1 MKEKYVAF
9 NILSMVGQ
17 DSTFEQLSKSME
29 SDEIEKAIGHKY
41 FKREGTP
48 GNYKYYYTEAD
59 WKNRNSIGSG
69 EKDVE
74 ISVGDKIIG
83 SEGVTKNRTGR
94 VTSINGDMAQVDF
107 GGGDK
112 YGITLRRIK
121 EGEFK
126 QVKGESETGL
136 DIKVGQKYH
145 SPAPQG
151 GEAIDFIVKKVD
163 NGKYT
168 IETTNEEGRK
178 GEHTFDEKTIKELI
192 SESKLKEPELS
203 KVIEKDGKKYK
214 LQSNG
219 KYLEISEQGMTK
231 KQHERDRDY
240 FSKRAASE
248 GRVNSKTSEEN
259 VRKHHTAASKL
270 SDKEFTKEEL
280 EGVAKKGEGNKSSD
294 KNINELGNEEELK
307 PGFEGNFTNK
317 DGEKLFI
324 RIYKDGGAKVEG
336 ANIRKDFKT
345 IQELKDY
352 LSKVK
357 ESK

>member
-126 QVKGESETGL
+126 QVKGDRKPEFVVEGTL
-136 DIKVGQKYH
+136 DPTKPDYEEKFSKINWDKVDVTNYKQRKEFLGKL
-145 SPAPQG
+145 
-151 GEAIDFIVKKVD
+151 D
-163 NGKYT
+163 NGKY
-168 IETTNEEGRK
+168 G
-178 GEHTFDEKTIKELI
+178 IKYFSPNGKNSSIVELGK
-192 SESKLKEPELS
+192 EDYDRNLNKEKLK
-203 KVIEKDGKKYK
+203 
-214 LQSNG
+214 
-219 KYLEISEQGMTK
+219 
-231 KQHERDRDY
+231 
-240 FSKRAASE
+240 
-248 GRVNSKTSEEN
+248 
-259 VRKHHTAASKL
+259 
-270 SDKEFTKEEL
+270 SDK
-280 EGVAKKGEGNKSSD
+280 
-294 KNINELGNEEELK
+294 
-307 PGFEGNFTNK
+307 
-317 DGEKLFI
+317 
-324 RIYKDGGAKVEG
+324 
-336 ANIRKDFKT
+336 
-345 IQELKDY
+345 
-352 LSKVK
+352 
-357 ESK
+357 

>member
-1 MKEKYVAF
+1 MSQFFDTINKGKVIQ
-9 NILSMVGQ
+9 NILGIVEQ
-17 DSTFEQLSKSME
+17 DYTFEQLSKSME
-29 SDEIEKAIGHKY
+29 PEELEKAMGHKY

-48 GNYKYYYTEAD
+48 GNYKYYYTEAEYRAAKGKKPED
-59 WKNRNSIGSG
+59 QS
-69 EKDVE
+69 
-74 ISVGDKIIG
+74 
-83 SEGVTKNRTGR
+83 SE
-94 VTSINGDMAQVDF
+94 
-107 GGGDK
+107 
-112 YGITLRRIK
+112 
-121 EGEFK
+121 
-126 QVKGESETGL
+126 
-136 DIKVGQKYH
+136 
-145 SPAPQG
+145 
-151 GEAIDFIVKKVD
+151 
-163 NGKYT
+163 
-168 IETTNEEGRK
+168 
-178 GEHTFDEKTIKELI
+178 
-192 SESKLKEPELS
+192 
-203 KVIEKDGKKYK
+203 VIEKDGKKYK

-248 GRVNSKTSEEN
+248 GRVNNKTSEEN